1 MPTMSDMK
9 IRVHTQGGESHSIQ
23 TPADMSAKD
32 FLAELVGE
40 LSLPTQDAEGHQV
53 SWALDDKN
61 TGRTLS
67 DERSLGENGVKE
79 GHDLHLRREVVAGSG
94 VPSRLILEPL
104 FSAPTEVPRPP
115 RRLD

>member
-1 MPTMSDMK
+1 MSDIK

-23 TPADMSAKD
+23 TPADMSARD
-32 FLAELVGE
+32 FLAELVAE

-94 VPSRLILEPL
+94 CSRAWFWTCPSRHRLTQRE
-104 FSAPTEVPRPP
+104 P
-115 RRLD
+115 RRRLE